1 MSRMVGLK
9 RIGVQPTAISRRKTG
24 LGGRKHTYLG
34 RPLKSSFAPKHGYTR
49 NLCMRHVMPRR
60 KIPHGLSSA
69 VESNQAL
76 GRTHSAK

>member
-60 KIPHGLSSA
+60 KTPHGLSSA